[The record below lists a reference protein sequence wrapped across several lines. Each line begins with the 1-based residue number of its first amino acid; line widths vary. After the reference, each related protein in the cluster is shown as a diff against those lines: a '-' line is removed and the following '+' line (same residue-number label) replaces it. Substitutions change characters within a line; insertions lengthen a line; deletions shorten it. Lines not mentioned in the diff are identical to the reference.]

1 MSGGMFDLSGRVALV
16 TGGNGGIGL
25 GLARGLARCGAVVMV
40 AGRDAGKNAAAV
52 SELSSL
58 GAKADSVV
66 ADITDEAA
74 VGAMVDATAT
84 RLGGLDILVNNAG
97 TNIRRR
103 PEEYR
108 LEDWRAVIDTNLTS
122 AMLASRAAH
131 PHLKRG
137 GRGRVINN
145 GSMLSI
151 FGLPFHIAYAASKGG
166 VVQFTK
172 SLAVAW
178 AEDGI
183 TVNALLP
190 GWIDTDLT
198 RKARADMA
206 GLNENV
212 LARTPMKRWGD
223 PRDFEGVAAF
233 LASDAS
239 AFITGTAI
247 PVDGGFSVQG

>member
-1 MSGGMFDLSGRVALV
+1 MSGGMFDLEGRVALV

-25 GLARGLARCGAVVMV
+25 GLARGLARCGAAVMV
-40 AGRDAGKNAAAV
+40 AGRDAAKNAAAV
-52 SELSSL
+52 EELSAL

-74 VGAMVDATAT
+74 VAAMVEATAS

-108 LEDWRAVIDTNLTS
+108 LEDWRTVIDTNLTS

-166 VVQFTK
+166 VVQLTK

-178 AEDGI
+178 AADGI
-183 TVNALLP
+183 TVNAILP
-190 GWIDTDLT
+190 GWIDPDLT
-198 RKARADMA
+198 RKARTDMA

-212 LARTPMKRWGD
+212 LARTPAKRWGE
-223 PRDFEGVAAF
+223 PRDFEGIAAF